1 VRVRLLWVADLE
13 FVVSC
18 QPLMFQ
24 FRVKLVPWMIFDIR
38 EIVLKRIL
46 ALVEVMLNFKFLYL
60 IYDAVGLEVLL
71 IS

>member
-1 VRVRLLWVADLE
+1 MLRRRVADLE

-18 QPLMFQ
+18 QPFMFQ

-46 ALVEVMLNFKFLYL
+46 ALVEVMLNFKLLYL
-60 IYDAVGLEVLL
+60 IYDTVGLEVLL

>member
-1 VRVRLLWVADLE
+1 MRVRLFRVTDFE

-18 QPLMFQ
+18 QALMFQ
-24 FRVKLVPWMIFDIR
+24 VRVKLVPWVIFDIR

-46 ALVEVMLNFKFLYL
+46 ALVEVMLNFKLLYL

>member
-1 VRVRLLWVADLE
+1 MRLLRVAYLE
-13 FVVSC
+13 FVVAC
-18 QPLMFQ
+18 QPLLFQ
-24 FRVKLVPWMIFDIR
+24 VRVKLVPWMIFDIR

-60 IYDAVGLEVLL
+60 IYDAVGVEVLL